1 LLMAG
6 TRDELI
12 AHVRAL
18 SPDGSTTVLALSH
31 DAAVIVPSHE
41 DRALRPE
48 VEWRRLA
55 RRVTAGFLRNRDIHG
70 AAVALVRAYSLELMR
85 HGILPSLPP
94 LPPLLL
100 PDTEMRPE
108 APHLVA
114 ISGFGIVLLVLAGAR
129 ATACLAARRGSR
141 PT

>member
-1 LLMAG
+1 
-6 TRDELI
+6 
-12 AHVRAL
+12 
-18 SPDGSTTVLALSH
+18 
-31 DAAVIVPSHE
+31 
-41 DRALRPE
+41 
-48 VEWRRLA
+48 
-55 RRVTAGFLRNRDIHG
+55 
-70 AAVALVRAYSLELMR
+70 MR